1 MKKFLK
7 TRKEFTPSKGI
18 KIRAVFTSEII
29 KVSGTDTLVNYVA
42 DKTPLFY
49 RNFSKLV
56 SELEDGYFTTPMKE
70 TLEKLPDSHHYQSS
84 HFGEICATI
93 FVEEI
98 LGIKKVYSKLSLNT
112 TENQNAYKMDLICF
126 IPGTNPL
133 EFVFC
138 EVKSSNKHKSD
149 GFPAKHDTSCYADIF
164 NSLKK
169 YETVDLDFD
178 LTAIKDNLDQ
188 VPEVNREEIR
198 KSLIPYGDKKV
209 AYKGVA
215 VIDLSTIHE
224 DECNVLSTR
233 KCNKDF
239 DIEVVCIEDYKE
251 VALEVYQKLE
261 TLKTFL
267 KHV

>member
-7 TRKEFTPSKGI
+7 TRDAFTPSKGVM
-18 KIRAVFTSEII
+18 IRAVFTSEII
-29 KVSGTDTLVNYVA
+29 KVSGTDTLVKYIT

-70 TLEKLPDSHHYQSS
+70 TLEKLPDSEHYQSS

-93 FVEEI
+93 FVEDI

-149 GFPAKHDTSCYADIF
+149 GFPAKHDTSCYAAIFDSLRDYESEDI
-164 NSLKK
+164 K
-169 YETVDLDFD
+169 FD
-178 LTAIKDNLDQ
+178 LTAIKDNLDKI
-188 VPEVNREEIR
+188 PEANREEIR
-198 KSLIPYGDKKV
+198 ESLIPYGNKKV
-209 AYKGVA
+209 TFKGVA
-215 VIDLSTIHE
+215 VIDLSTIHA

-233 KCNKDF
+233 RCNKDF

-261 TLKTFL
+261 TIKNLL
-267 KHV
+267 